1 MKLKIQLFITCM
13 MTLIV
18 VPSFGQSNDNN
29 DLEKRTQALEK
40 AVKTLSK
47 VKVSGY
53 IQTQFQ
59 SGQENASL
67 KVGSGKAST
76 EDSFNRIG
84 VRRGRV
90 KFTFEEGITSAVFQL
105 DFTDKGG
112 VKFKDAYLNVKDP
125 WFRTSALRA
134 GIFDRPFGYEIDYS
148 SSRRE
153 SPERSA
159 IFQMLFPDER
169 DLGAMLI
176 LQPSKESSLHAL
188 KFQGGLFAGNG
199 IKADVDNRKDF
210 IGQLRIDN
218 NLGQAGTYGIG
229 ISTYLGGVLQQT
241 EDVYTMKDKSFV
253 VDSKESNKGKYA
265 KRQYFG
271 VDGQIALKSD
281 AGQSKLTAEYIF
293 GKQPGTEKINGSIT
307 DLIADDI
314 YIRNI
319 SGGYVMF
326 VQDLGRSPFQAV
338 VKFDWLD
345 LNTKI
350 SGNEVKSNADRSQN
364 TIGFGLLWNATKDLR
379 LQAYYEVNNFEK
391 SEHLDKVK
399 ADVFTLRLQYKF

>member
-1 MKLKIQLFITCM
+1 M

-18 VPSFGQSNDNN
+18 VPSFAQSNDNN

-134 GIFDRPFGYEIDYS
+134 GIFDRPFGYEIGYS

-218 NLGQAGTYGIG
+218 NLG
-229 ISTYLGGVLQQT
+229 
-241 EDVYTMKDKSFV
+241 
-253 VDSKESNKGKYA
+253 
-265 KRQYFG
+265 
-271 VDGQIALKSD
+271 
-281 AGQSKLTAEYIF
+281 
-293 GKQPGTEKINGSIT
+293 
-307 DLIADDI
+307 
-314 YIRNI
+314 
-319 SGGYVMF
+319 
-326 VQDLGRSPFQAV
+326 
-338 VKFDWLD
+338 
-345 LNTKI
+345 
-350 SGNEVKSNADRSQN
+350 
-364 TIGFGLLWNATKDLR
+364 
-379 LQAYYEVNNFEK
+379 
-391 SEHLDKVK
+391 
-399 ADVFTLRLQYKF
+399 